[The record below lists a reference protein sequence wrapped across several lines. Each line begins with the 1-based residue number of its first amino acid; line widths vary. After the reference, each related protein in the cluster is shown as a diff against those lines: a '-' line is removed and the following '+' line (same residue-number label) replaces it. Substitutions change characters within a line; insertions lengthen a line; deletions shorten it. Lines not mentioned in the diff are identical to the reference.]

1 MIKLAIDNNIS
12 TENAKDEIFLILNSH
27 FNAENNLLQT
37 QKEIIEDIIIDNI
50 DKFNSSHRKIRIEL
64 IINIISLAVNMM
76 KNNTS
81 DLRIKKE
88 LDAKLNQT
96 TEDLKFM
103 IDIDPESDWSKKL
116 QSFQLDDPD
125 KITYNK
131 PESWRDVMKQIRQ
144 SNKQSLIK
152 IANTLED
159 KNLKYEAEYLKSIIE
174 KY

>member
-37 QKEIIEDIIIDNI
+37 QKEIIQDIIIDNI

-81 DLRIKKE
+81 KLKIKKQ
-88 LDAKLNQT
+88 LDAKLNEI
-96 TEDLKFM
+96 TEDLKEI

-125 KITYNK
+125 KNTYNE